1 MSPRRVFLL
10 GIALT
15 LATSALWH
23 GPMGAHARFSAKANA
38 IAQRTLTYYEMDKV
52 SAVTQQDP
60 TARRILLT
68 GPGDDFQRAE
78 LVRIMNDVPGILD
91 TAWTNGNDRYTVR
104 HFIIPS
110 AIEAQLLGL
119 ASFALGMIIAYLF
132 ELRRRA
138 NIYKKRI

>member
-1 MSPRRVFLL
+1 MSPRRTFLI
-10 GIALT
+10 GIAAT
-15 LATSALWH
+15 LAFSALWH
-23 GPMGAHARFSAKANA
+23 GPLGANVRFAAKANA

-52 SAVTQQDP
+52 TAATQQDP

-68 GPGDDFQRAE
+68 GPGNDFQRSE

-91 TAWTNGNDRYTVR
+91 AAWTNGHDAYTVR

-119 ASFALGMIIAYLF
+119 ASFAFGMIIAYLHA
-132 ELRRRA
+132 LRRRA
-138 NIYKKRI
+138 NRYKKRI